1 MAVVIEDPELERLV
15 ERIASAEGVPVAEVL
30 RESLLSFAGR
40 RGVEAGRAPLR
51 ERLAALAREV
61 DAVVSRTPLDTRS
74 DDEILG
80 YNEHG
85 TW

>member
-1 MAVVIEDPELERLV
+1 MAIVIEDIQMEHLAKQ
-15 ERIASAEGVPVAEVL
+15 IATAEGVSVTEVL
-30 RESLLSFAGR
+30 RESLFSLAGL
-40 RGVEAGRAPLR
+40 RGVIARKAPLR

-61 DAVVSRTPLDTRS
+61 DAIPARVPPAHRS

-85 TW
+85 VW